1 MAFKMKKKGFP
12 MKGESP
18 NKIRDYSSAMDM
30 KKEESPNKALDI
42 DVTKDGE
49 EIMYDFDR
57 GETGQTRNKRVQDAL
72 KYEKANRRMRD
83 RNVEKAEDEYSGLQ
97 KQLEDAQLKYED
109 EGYSGEFPLSTEEQN
124 RIMDRM
130 KEIEQGKNVEGGES
144 LYDIKYSGEDARQ
157 RKLLDKDRYSYERGK
172 GSDTYPVGTEGI
184 TDDAGIGID
193 TTYTDTE
200 LRDERKKRREAADSP
215 ASMKSGFK
223 MKSPFKAPNVNVYRD
238 GQEYLY
244 GDADDPNSVIDE
256 TKKAME
262 FEEKNKKIIDRNY
275 DENREKIT
283 DLEYK
288 IQDAEDSGNT
298 KLAEQLQKQIDDI
311 TNEGIFTVDYSGK
324 HAIQRDMA
332 GDIGMMEGRE
342 GSQYVE
348 GGDLVTGA
356 SYVGEE
362 PDSLRIGATMG
373 EDAYGNPMMVG
384 GKRVKYYGDP
394 MDPKKQGTQEF
405 IDAREESDDLL
416 DEQRRKRKEAADSPA
431 EMKKQKSPIEMK
443 KGFKMKGNPYKMGK
457 MQTASAVKMAKE
469 AMAKMKKENS
479 AMDMKSPAKQD
490 SSGKKVAQA
499 GKDKVKDLKTGKTK
513 FYREYL
519 DTPGDEYEK
528 KYTPEEIKKHVADQQ
543 KLEKNIKSREAGKA
557 FSPKMKKAA
566 PTKAKS
572 DIVKGGTKETVEVKG
587 KKAKHKDI
595 TSQGGFNEKISKGVK
610 AGNTKVYQRAD
621 GSKYTVK
628 TKAADSPAKA
638 AKPDYPDID
647 GDGNTT
653 ESMKQA
659 AADKKAGPNKLKRAT
674 KEERTRMAKGDKKM
688 TPEMMEAIKKRGKAV
703 AKMKKEDS
711 PNKKYKSAAQRKAVH
726 ASKADGGKGNPN
738 KMKKKNG

>member
-1 MAFKMKKKGFP
+1 MAFKMKRKGFP
-12 MKGESP
+12 MKSGP

-30 KKEESPNKALDI
+30 KKEEESPAKRAGDFRYDI
-42 DVTKDGE
+42 DEMT
-49 EIMYDFDR
+49 
-57 GETGQTRNKRVQDAL
+57 GETSVKRVPTGEREVGYGGFQTGKDIDATMSPDEKKRYMEEL
-72 KYEKANRRMRD
+72 KRAGVKRGKHGYLSYPGTDKKSQLTEMADVFELSDEFPGNPKARREATGMSREQEARMID
-83 RNVEKAEDEYSGLQ
+83 QEIQRKINAGEPLTEQEAKYN
-97 KQLEDAQLKYED
+97 KMLEDFY
-109 EGYSGEFPLSTEEQN
+109 T
-124 RIMDRM
+124 
-130 KEIEQGKNVEGGES
+130 
-144 LYDIKYSGEDARQ
+144 
-157 RKLLDKDRYSYERGK
+157 RK
-172 GSDTYPVGTEGI
+172 
-184 TDDAGIGID
+184 
-193 TTYTDTE
+193 
-200 LRDERKKRREAADSP
+200 EAADSP
-215 ASMKSGFK
+215 AGMKSGFK
-223 MKSPFKAPNVNVYRD
+223 MKSPVKRANVNVYRD
-238 GQEYLY
+238 GREYLY

-311 TNEGIFTVDYSGK
+311 TNQGIFKIDYSGK
-324 HAIQRDMA
+324 HAIQRNMA
-332 GDIGMMEGRE
+332 DDIGMMEGRE

-373 EDAYGNPMMVG
+373 EDEYGNPMMVG

-405 IDAREESDDLL
+405 IDAREESDKLL

-431 EMKKQKSPIEMK
+431 GMKKQKSPIEMK

-469 AMAKMKKENS
+469 AMAKMKKEES
-479 AMDMKSPAKQD
+479 AMDMKYK
-490 SSGKKVAQA
+490 
-499 GKDKVKDLKTGKTK
+499 
-513 FYREYL
+513 
-519 DTPGDEYEK
+519 
-528 KYTPEEIKKHVADQQ
+528 
-543 KLEKNIKSREAGKA
+543 
-557 FSPKMKKAA
+557 
-566 PTKAKS
+566 
-572 DIVKGGTKETVEVKG
+572 
-587 KKAKHKDI
+587 
-595 TSQGGFNEKISKGVK
+595 
-610 AGNTKVYQRAD
+610 
-621 GSKYTVK
+621 
-628 TKAADSPAKA
+628 SPAKA

-659 AADKKAGPNKLKRAT
+659 AADKKAGPNKLK
-674 KEERTRMAKGDKKM
+674 KETGRVRNKRSTSEQRKEILTEKFKDIKPEFKDRKLAPNKLKKPTRKMDTAEEAPGMKAKG
-688 TPEMMEAIKKRGKAV
+688 EAV

-711 PNKKYKSAAQRKAVH
+711 PNKKYKSEAQRKAVH

-738 KMKKKNG
+738 KMKKKND

>member
-42 DVTKDGE
+42 GVTRDGE
-49 EIMYDFDR
+49 EIMYDRDT
-57 GETGQTRNKRVQDAL
+57 GQTGQTRSKRVQDAL
-72 KYEKANRRMRD
+72 KYEKSNRRMMD
-83 RNVEKAEDEYSGLQ
+83 RNVEKAEDEYYALQ
-97 KQLEDAQLKYED
+97 KEMEDNSAKYEAGGYKD
-109 EGYSGEFPLSTEEQN
+109 EDLMPQERLDEINT
-124 RIMDRM
+124 RLR
-130 KEIEQGKNVEGGES
+130 EIEQGKNVKGGES
-144 LYDIKYSGEDARQ
+144 LYDIKYSGEDAKQ
-157 RKLLDKDRYSYERGK
+157 RKLLDRDRYSYERGK
-172 GSDTYPVGTEGI
+172 GSTTYPVGTEGI
-184 TDDAGIGID
+184 TDDAGVGY
-193 TTYTDTE
+193 TTSDEEGKRYTDQK
-200 LRDERKKRREAADSP
+200 LRDERKKRMEAADSP
-215 ASMKSGFK
+215 ASMKKGFK
-223 MKSPFKAPNVNVYRD
+223 MKSPAKRANVNVYRD
-238 GQEYLY
+238 GQEYLF
-244 GDADDPNSVIDE
+244 GDADEANSVIDE

-275 DENREKIT
+275 NENREEIT

-298 KLAEQLQKQIDDI
+298 KLAEQLTKQKDDI
-311 TNEGIFTVDYSGK
+311 TNKGIFNIDYSGK
-324 HAIQRDMA
+324 HAIQRNNA
-332 GDIGMMEGRE
+332 REIGMMEGRT

-348 GGDLVTGA
+348 GGNLATGA
-356 SYVGEE
+356 SYIGEE
-362 PDSLRIGATMG
+362 PDSFRTHGAGT
-373 EDAYGNPMMVG
+373 
-384 GKRVKYYGDP
+384 RVKFYGDP
-394 MDPKKQGTQEF
+394 MDPKKQGTQEY
-405 IDAREESDDLL
+405 IDAKKKSDDLL
-416 DEQRRKRKEAADSPA
+416 NEQRRQRKEAADSPA

-443 KGFKMKGNPYKMGK
+443 TGFKMKGNPYKMGK

-469 AMAKMKKENS
+469 AMAKMKKEES
-479 AMDMKSPAKQD
+479 AMEMKK
-490 SSGKKVAQA
+490 
-499 GKDKVKDLKTGKTK
+499 
-513 FYREYL
+513 
-519 DTPGDEYEK
+519 
-528 KYTPEEIKKHVADQQ
+528 EESAM
-543 KLEKNIKSREAGKA
+543 A
-557 FSPKMKKAA
+557 MKKAA

-659 AADKKAGPNKLKRAT
+659 AADKKAGPNKLK
-674 KEERTRMAKGDKKM
+674 
-688 TPEMMEAIKKRGKAV
+688 
-703 AKMKKEDS
+703 KEDS
-711 PNKKYKSAAQRKAVH
+711 PNKKYKSASQRKAVH

-738 KMKKKNG
+738 KMKKMTSKSTAGKAYKPGNNPTSKKSAKEKLAKEGSAKSLGIENRLKLNKDFDYLNEKGQKKSLKNKIK